1 MRVIWRHAFGNILV
15 PLITVIALSYAFLL
29 EGTVLTE
36 TVFAWPGMGNYVVQ
50 SITALDFPAIMGFTV
65 VASTAYVLLN
75 MLVDLLYMALDPQIR
90 EVG

>member
-1 MRVIWRHAFGNILV
+1 MRSS
-15 PLITVIALSYAFLL
+15 P
-29 EGTVLTE
+29 GTARP
-36 TVFAWPGMGNYVVQ
+36 AWPGMGNYVVQ

-75 MLVDLLYMALDPQIR
+75 MLVDLVYMALDPQIR